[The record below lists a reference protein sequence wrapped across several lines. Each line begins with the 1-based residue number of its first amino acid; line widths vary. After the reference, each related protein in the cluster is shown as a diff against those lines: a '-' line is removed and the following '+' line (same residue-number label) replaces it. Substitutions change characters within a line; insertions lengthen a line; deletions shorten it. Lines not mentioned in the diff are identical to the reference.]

1 MSGGISEALVTT
13 EFGLIVAIP
22 VMLLHT
28 LLSRRSDHIIGEM
41 EEKAVQLT
49 NILQARREDELAAR
63 AAPARP
69 GGNGGGGRT
78 MAAAGGA

>member
-1 MSGGISEALVTT
+1 VTT

-49 NILQARREDELAAR
+49 NILQARREDELAGR
-63 AAPARP
+63 AAPAHP
-69 GGNGGGGRT
+69 GGNGGDQA